1 MNHIGNTFKQW
12 RLVAIPVCLAGMF
25 ALGCVWGER
34 NIPGRMAEL
43 EADLQQAR
51 EREEEAVA
59 VRRVSKQME
68 EIAYQQKELS
78 DRQRQN
84 AETQAAENLRMK
96 QRVEQEWQHAVAA
109 RQEAEK
115 AYRLADSQKELAEAR
130 QAQAEHAKRVAD
142 TLTYLILGRSLG
154 SLAVTQYHTGN
165 RETASLLAYAAW
177 RYTQRYGGDEYSTS
191 VFQSLSLSSGQPNA
205 WQCHQEGVSR
215 IVWGKGDTFYT
226 TGRYGEV
233 LQWEADTQN
242 GYRCRSLYAN
252 PQQDFRDA
260 CIGDDGALYALSHE
274 GELLR
279 FSEGSYQS
287 QTLPVKGCLQMVAM
301 KGGWWLLTL
310 AGEIHTSA
318 TRQAL
323 PVTGAT
329 CMAKDGTDVLVGR
342 ANGELLHCQEAGG
355 ITPLGCPHPAPVTA
369 IADCGKDAQIAIGY
383 ADGTLLL
390 ADRRGNVRQRL
401 VGHRSAVT
409 GILFHDGRLYTCSN
423 DRSLRLWDLKKGR
436 IEPLVALESS
446 SWLQAMALAP
456 DGKSLFGGDGNGT
469 LYRLSVSP
477 DEMAATVRKHLTR
490 NFTPEEWQYYIGNG
504 IPYETYI
511 TPTP

>member
-1 MNHIGNTFKQW
+1 MSHAGKTFRQW
-12 RLVAIPVCLAGMF
+12 RVAAVPVCLAGMF
-25 ALGCVWGER
+25 ALGSAWGGR

-43 EADLQQAR
+43 EAGLQQAR

-96 QRVEQEWQHAVAA
+96 QRVEQEWQHAVEA

-130 QAQAEHAKRVAD
+130 QAQAEHAKQVAD
-142 TLTYLILGRSLG
+142 TLTYLTLGRSLG
-154 SLAVTQYHTGN
+154 SLAVNQYHTGN
-165 RETASLLAYAAW
+165 RETAALLAYAAW
-177 RYTQRYGGDEYSTS
+177 RYTQRYGGDVYSTP
-191 VFQSLSLSSGQPNA
+191 VFQSLSLSSGQPDA
-205 WQCHQEGVSR
+205 WQCHQEGISR
-215 IVWGKGDTFYT
+215 IVWGNGNTFYT
-226 TGRYGEV
+226 AGRYGEV
-233 LQWEADTQN
+233 LQWEADAQN
-242 GYRCRSLYAN
+242 GYRCRTLYAD

-260 CIGDDGALYALSHE
+260 CIGKDGALYVLSHE
-274 GELLR
+274 GELFR
-279 FSEGSYQS
+279 FSEGSYRS
-287 QTLPVKGCLQMVAM
+287 RVLPVKGCLQLLPV

-310 AGEIHTSA
+310 AGEIHDTA

-323 PVTGAT
+323 PVTEAT
-329 CMAKDGTDVLVGR
+329 CMAQDSMGVLVGR
-342 ANGELLHCQEAGG
+342 SDGALLHCPETGG

-369 IADCGKDAQIAIGY
+369 IAACGKDAPIAIGY

-390 ADRRGNVRQRL
+390 ADRRGEVRQRL

-409 GILFHDGRLYTCSN
+409 AILFHEGRLYTCSN

-436 IEPLVALESS
+436 IEPLVALESG
-446 SWLQAMALAP
+446 SWLQAMAPAP
-456 DGKSLFGGDGNGT
+456 DGKSLLGGDGNGT

-477 DEMAATVRKHLTR
+477 EEMAATVRKQLTR
-490 NFTPEEWQYYIGNG
+490 NFTPEEWQYYIGSG

-511 TPTP
+511 NPEP